1 MPIVAGVNGDKE
13 VIDTL
18 FSGDL
23 RTSTTFD
30 VILSLADLG
39 RTKIAEPGHMTFG
52 RSPNLPTD
60 GRLVNEQIEVKSEW
74 KDTIPFDQFLTLNE
88 TTRSLLENN
97 VCSIQASHI
106 RKNQDRE
113 ILTNETSRIDL
124 IDSAT
129 FEGESFYFVRD
140 ESGTFKIRSSNS
152 IAQYHIEDE
161 SLDQITANLY
171 NAGAGSNLASIKMMP
186 HFPIKDVT
194 VFTSDGT
201 IVIKWTEINSLSEAI
216 SSDLVYEV
224 DYYNGLIRFG
234 GTVPDYQLVLSA
246 NITDADETITL
257 HPSIN
262 NLKLPTMGV
271 ISIGSEFIRYKNK
284 SGEQLLYCERG
295 YSGTVAAAHSAHDL
309 ISVVRNGYP
318 PEDIETIYVG
328 YSNSLFVKEEVA
340 GTRHKN
346 LDSFQ
351 DINKIM
357 VVSNNYSVLD
367 DILIASDLTEYE
379 SGVFGIYRAL
389 SNNAPSYLMLT
400 AVDNQGNPLSD
411 VSLTIV
417 SDELYF
423 DGDSHVKTKTSNANG
438 KAKFTL
444 EIEDS
449 SIFSTKYPTIVHD
462 AGNTNFAFASTPF
475 QTEED
480 FLLYQ
485 IVKDDNN
492 AGSLGQTFNVS
503 NTGNAHTLVIG
514 TRTFRNEE
522 VVFRTL
528 ISSTLFTG
536 TGFLQNDRIIVNEGD
551 LASMLAV
558 LAINIELATN
568 PVTIRVVG
576 ANDIEWNADTL
587 NGTSLLLGV
596 QDGDTYVPV
605 RPAYVDSTVAVY
617 QGLLAVPEP
626 EELYSNLG
634 GYALVGP
641 RAFSAT
647 IVGTQRSTGIQ
658 VTKEVTIYSKLA
670 DRVSATVSGENG
682 SLTLVNESFNRSAI
696 SPANYIS
703 INPIAQFRLSMRIS

>member
-13 VIDTL
+13 VINSL
-18 FSGDL
+18 SSGDL

-52 RSPNLPTD
+52 RSPNLADD
-60 GRLVNEQIEVKSEW
+60 GRQVNEQIEVKSEW

-88 TTRSLLENN
+88 TTRTLLENN
-97 VCSIQASHI
+97 VCSIQASYI

-113 ILTNETSRIDL
+113 ILTNETSQIDL
-124 IDSAT
+124 IESAM

-140 ESGTFKIRSSNS
+140 ESGTFKVRSSNS

-161 SLDQITANLY
+161 SLAQITTNLY
-171 NAGAGSNLASIKMMP
+171 NAGEGSNLASIKMTP

-194 VFTSDGT
+194 VFTYDGST
-201 IVIKWTEINSLSEAI
+201 ILKWTEINSLSEAI

-234 GTVPDYQLVLSA
+234 GIVPSYQLVLSA
-246 NITDADETITL
+246 NIIDTDETITL

-271 ISIGSEFIRYKNK
+271 LSIGSEFIHYKNK
-284 SGEQLLYCERG
+284 SGDRLLYCERG
-295 YSGTVAAAHSAHDL
+295 YSGTIAVAHPAHEL
-309 ISVVRNGYP
+309 ITIVRNGYP
-318 PEDIETIYVG
+318 PEDIETVYIG
-328 YSNSLFVKEEVA
+328 YSNSLFVKEEVT

-351 DINKIM
+351 DINKVM

-379 SGVFGIYRAL
+379 SGLFGIYRAL
-389 SNNAPSYLMLT
+389 SNQAPSYLMLT
-400 AVDNQGNPLSD
+400 AIDSQGNSLSD
-411 VSLTIV
+411 VSLTV
-417 SDELYF
+417 TSDDLYF
-423 DGDSHVKTKTSNANG
+423 DGDSHSKTKTSNANG
-438 KAKFTL
+438 QAKFTL

-449 SIFSTKYPTIVHD
+449 SVFSTKYSTIVHN
-462 AGNTNFAFASTPF
+462 AGNTDFTFASTPF

-492 AGSLGQTFNVS
+492 AGSLGQTFNLSGV
-503 NTGNAHTLVIG
+503 GNSHTILVG
-514 TRTFRNEE
+514 SRTFRNEE

-528 ISSTLFTG
+528 ISSILLTG
-536 TGFLQNDRIIVNEGD
+536 TGFLQNDRIIVDEGD
-551 LASMLAV
+551 FASMLAV
-558 LAINIELATN
+558 LAINTERTTN
-568 PVTIRVVG
+568 PVTIRVTG
-576 ANDIEWNADTL
+576 INEIEWNADTL
-587 NGTSLLLGV
+587 NGTSLLLAV
-596 QDGDTYVPV
+596 QDSGAYVPV
-605 RPAYVDSTVAVY
+605 RPAYVDSTGAVY

-641 RAFSAT
+641 RAFTAT

-682 SLTLVNESFNRSAI
+682 SLTLVNESFNRSGI
-696 SPANYIS
+696 SPINYIS